1 MTTASGVSVAVV
13 DPNKL
18 KRRVA
23 TALCLGLVA
32 LGFIY
37 LLPPPW
43 FALAFA
49 GVALLAAW
57 EWGGFLPQA
66 AKLHRI
72 LYAAALAALLAAT
85 YLVSAL
91 QVWALWLSLAVW
103 AAAILGILAY
113 PAGASVWGR
122 PGVAGLLGVLIIW
135 RAWAGVVA
143 VRAQP
148 QGQHWLVWLFVL
160 VSAVDIGAY
169 FAGKAFGARKLAPT
183 LSPGK
188 TWEGLSGG
196 VLTGLLVCGGALVAF
211 SQASWSWLGVTLA
224 LIAVAV
230 FGDLLESL
238 LKRQTGMKD
247 SGALLPG
254 HGGLLDRLD
263 SALAVLP
270 IFALALPR
278 L

>member
-1 MTTASGVSVAVV
+1 MV

-23 TALCLGLVA
+23 TALCLA
-32 LGFIY
+32 FATLGFIY

-43 FALAFA
+43 FALAFG

-72 LYAAALAALLAAT
+72 LYVAALAALLAAT
-85 YLVSAL
+85 CLAPAL
-91 QVWALWLSLAVW
+91 RMLALWLGLAVW

-113 PAGASVWGR
+113 PAGASAWRR
-122 PGVAGLLGVLIIW
+122 PWVAGVLGALIIW
-135 RAWAGVVA
+135 GAWAGVLT
-143 VRAQP
+143 VRDES

-169 FAGKAFGARKLAPT
+169 FAGKAFGRRKLAPK

-196 VLTGLLVCGGALVAF
+196 VLAGLLVCGGALVAF
-211 SQASWSWLGVTLA
+211 GQASWAWLGLILA
-224 LIAVAV
+224 LIAVSV

-270 IFALALPR
+270 MFALALPR